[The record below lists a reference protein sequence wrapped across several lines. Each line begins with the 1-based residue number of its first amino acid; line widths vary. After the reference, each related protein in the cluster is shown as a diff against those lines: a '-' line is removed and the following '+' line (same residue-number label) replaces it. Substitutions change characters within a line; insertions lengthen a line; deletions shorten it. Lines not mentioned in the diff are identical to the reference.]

1 MSHLCTDF
9 QNVLYSSILVVGTSL
24 DFTVLNFR
32 GQQTAIAH
40 YGEIP
45 IELLFPQRFKAGPN
59 EW

>member
-9 QNVLYSSILVVGTSL
+9 QNVLFSSILLVGSSL

-32 GQQTAIAH
+32 GQQTAIAY
-40 YGEIP
+40 YGEIL
-45 IELLFPQRFKAGPN
+45 IVQLFPQRFKSGPN